1 MACVIVPFVEAV
13 GVSAAEKLLAKKTV
27 RDGAA
32 RDFVRQIPLLKN
44 MLYGGSFLLA
54 VEHIYHGEL
63 SFVPPF
69 LTAVRTPEE
78 IPVMLREM
86 VTNGMAMALLTTAVW
101 AGVVALGRIVK
112 RAKAHRAGA
121 TPCA

>member
-1 MACVIVPFVEAV
+1 M
-13 GVSAAEKLLAKKTV
+13 
-27 RDGAA
+27 
-32 RDFVRQIPLLKN
+32 RQIPLLKN

-86 VTNGMAMALLTTAVW
+86 ATNGVAMALLTTAVW

-112 RAKAHRAGA
+112 KARARRAGA